1 MRVLI
6 VYESMYGNTHAV
18 ADRVAAGF
26 RSEDDVRV
34 VPVRGAT
41 PDQVDWAD
49 LLIVG
54 GPTHVHGLSR
64 PVTRT
69 NARDAAAKPGSHLTL
84 DPSADGPGLREWFK
98 TLGPLRGKDASAFDT
113 RLDGPAMF
121 TGRASKAITRDLQ
134 AGGARVMVEGESF
147 LINRDNVLLLGETER
162 AARWGA
168 TLATTPVTVT
178 GRSAAVGG
186 G

>member
-1 MRVLI
+1 MRALI

-18 ADRVAAGF
+18 ADRIGAGF

-34 VPVRGAT
+34 VSVREAT
-41 PDQVDWAD
+41 ADQVDWAD

-64 PVTRT
+64 PGTRT
-69 NARDAAAKPGSHLTL
+69 TARNAAAKPGSRLTL

-98 TLGPLRGKDASAFDT
+98 TLGSLHGKDASAFDT

-121 TGRASKAITRDLQ
+121 TGRASRAITRDLQ
-134 AGGARVMVEGESF
+134 AGGARLAVEGESF
-147 LINRDNVLLLGETER
+147 LINRENVLLPGETER
-162 AARWGA
+162 AVRWGA
-168 TLATTPVTVT
+168 TLATTPVGVP
-178 GRSAAVGG
+178 GRGAVV
-186 G
+186 